1 MKYVY
6 VYLVVINILF
16 FFIYGIDKKKAQ
28 KKQWRISENSLLLG
42 AFLGGSL
49 GAFLAMRVFHHKT
62 KHWKFKICVPL
73 FLVIHIVCLY
83 LC

>member
-6 VYLVVINILF
+6 VYLVVINILV